1 MPLLDV
7 MMLRYNI
14 ARTEIEETIFPRLAS
29 DKENAPGIVVFNVAH
44 EGLRFFHTPPPR
56 YPQDLYVP
64 TIPDCYRF
72 ALSNPWV
79 DVVLAGA
86 TTRNE
91 IDQALHAMEQGPL
104 DQEDY
109 AFLREYGSLFTG
121 DFQRKRHSKE

>member
-1 MPLLDV
+1 M
-7 MMLRYNI
+7 
-14 ARTEIEETIFPRLAS
+14 
-29 DKENAPGIVVFNVAH
+29 AH